1 MLPMTHDPDAKTL
14 AVLIYEKLF
23 TERRD
28 AAYAWTDYVADLKSG
43 RRATSRVFAVW
54 LDGSH
59 RPPGW
64 EFASD

>member
-1 MLPMTHDPDAKTL
+1 MTHDPDAKTL

-28 AAYAWTDYVADLKSG
+28 AAYAWTDYVADLNQDG
-43 RRATSRVFAVW
+43 VQRREYSLYGWMAAT
-54 LDGSH
+54 GT
-59 RPPGW
+59 PGW